1 MRLTPLQRWL
11 NNSFCMTAL
20 VQQLRN
26 CGRTFTLQRNLC
38 IVRYVSCYLA
48 RTSPRLMHQQPWPR
62 FNESHM
68 QLKTIDVV
76 LQVQGKKVGL
86 VTVDASAVQ
95 DPETLLRAIEG
106 SSEVESVRGSY
117 NVVKTIAVTK
127 SKNPIVNFVIAK

>member
-1 MRLTPLQRWL
+1 MNRR
-11 NNSFCMTAL
+11 AH
-20 VQQLRN
+20 VLRSS
-26 CGRTFTLQRNLC
+26 R
-38 IVRYVSCYLA
+38 
-48 RTSPRLMHQQPWPR
+48 QQPWPQ
-62 FNESHM
+62 FSESYM
-68 QLKTIDVV
+68 QLQTIDVV

-106 SSEVESVRGSY
+106 SSEVQGVRGSY